1 MSRPAHRARHLA
13 AVALAAAAALLAP
26 PARAAGRSPP
36 SSTRPRS
43 RPRPGR
49 RPTPAAKYLRISPA
63 PGTKDANPANGIT
76 VTAGSGS
83 KISAVTVKT
92 ASAAA
97 APVTGTLSAN
107 GTSWQSTYALPTGQS
122 YTVTATGTD
131 TAGHPVTTTA
141 RSAR

>member
-1 MSRPAHRARHLA
+1 MYGCQRTTSSRPARRARHLA
-13 AVALAAAAALLAP
+13 AVALTAAAALLVTACQGSGP
-26 PARAAGRSPP
+26 VATKLNSGAVSTPTGTPAG
-36 SSTRPRS
+36 
-43 RPRPGR
+43 
-49 RPTPAAKYLRISPA
+49 TPAAKYLRISPA
-63 PGTKDANPANGIT
+63 PGTKTANPANGIT

-97 APVTGTLSAN
+97 APVTGVLSAN

-131 TAGHPVTTTA
+131 T
-141 RSAR
+141 